1 MNMFGIE
8 DWRAFDASY
17 EDITPY
23 RTAKAA
29 NID

>member
-1 MNMFGIE
+1 MFGIE